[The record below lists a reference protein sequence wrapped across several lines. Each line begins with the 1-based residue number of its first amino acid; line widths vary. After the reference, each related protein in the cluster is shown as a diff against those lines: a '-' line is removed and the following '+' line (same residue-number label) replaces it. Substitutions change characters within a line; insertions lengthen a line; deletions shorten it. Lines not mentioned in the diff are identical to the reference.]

1 MKAQAQGSAQ
11 QLQPA
16 IRFTLPPPPGQL
28 ARSGCLFGIPKRVLK
43 AAPAC

>member
-16 IRFTLPPPPGQL
+16 IRFALPPPGQL